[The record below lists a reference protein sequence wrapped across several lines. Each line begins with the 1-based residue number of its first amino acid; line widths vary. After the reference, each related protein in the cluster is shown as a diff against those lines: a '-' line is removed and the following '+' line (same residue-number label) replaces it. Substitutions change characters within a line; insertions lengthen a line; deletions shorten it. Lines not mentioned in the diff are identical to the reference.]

1 MAHAAT
7 PDLVTAL
14 FLVAHCYQP
23 SPVHWVFFFLPT
35 LNMFTFP
42 DLKDLPDL
50 KKKNHFDFSG

>member
-14 FLVAHCYQP
+14 LSVAHCYQP

-50 KKKNHFDFSG
+50 KKKKSF